1 MMSMQRYI
9 SGRSKISGLFSVN
22 GGGITTECIALFVSV
37 NVGSLIIAG
46 GRLKSHFPH
55 FGFMYQRDW
64 NA

>member
-37 NVGSLIIAG
+37 NVVLEKVLFNICS
-46 GRLKSHFPH
+46 
-55 FGFMYQRDW
+55 
-64 NA
+64 